1 MKKTLLTM
9 ALLQVF
15 ALGAVAADFPAS
27 QPSAQVTIRAES
39 AHVQDSAIN
48 LEQQAVQN
56 SQTVTAEDMGN
67 DWLEKHG
74 GQGWNED
81 RQRYMAIST
90 AVVKAENDPAKMM
103 RLRESKYMEAVL
115 NARAEI
121 IRFVRTDLS
130 VDNRVTLPD
139 TGLETKLDK
148 EVKALQTELEKA
160 KAQYQDALRE
170 VDQVK
175 ADSWGGVDI
184 GEFFRDG
191 VAGILNKM
199 GANIDVQ
206 GLQAKQAKR
215 LEDAKQKMLSL
226 QGQIDSIKQQIE
238 QAKTS
243 LSQENTSK
251 VATFASMPLVG
262 SAVVYQAES
271 IVDGQYQMSVVVQWS
286 PKQERYMT
294 AVFAQ
299 QPVQPVRGGTMS
311 IQDFIRQTD
320 WSSAVGNRLF
330 PDKNG
335 RLHVLGISAWPLTGQ
350 SSAARRTAEGM
361 SRSNALAQIGLAL
374 KSHVVAKSQAD
385 QKVQSM
391 NDDRTDDIHSFAE
404 DLSESL
410 KNFQIQGA
418 TRRFGRVV
426 THPLTG
432 QKIFVSVYSY
442 SLDNVKTATE
452 MEKSN
457 YLAEIEMQAVN
468 QQSQGRK
475 SAMDQA
481 VQQQQSS
488 TTSYTAGQAQGAE
501 MMRQTP
507 VAPSQQSGSSSQE
520 TTPAD
525 AGMSGSVGGTG
536 TTEFSF

>member
-1 MKKTLLTM
+1 
-9 ALLQVF
+9 
-15 ALGAVAADFPAS
+15 
-27 QPSAQVTIRAES
+27 
-39 AHVQDSAIN
+39 
-48 LEQQAVQN
+48 
-56 SQTVTAEDMGN
+56 
-67 DWLEKHG
+67 
-74 GQGWNED
+74 
-81 RQRYMAIST
+81 
-90 AVVKAENDPAKMM
+90 
-103 RLRESKYMEAVL
+103 
-115 NARAEI
+115 
-121 IRFVRTDLS
+121 
-130 VDNRVTLPD
+130 
-139 TGLETKLDK
+139 
-148 EVKALQTELEKA
+148 
-160 KAQYQDALRE
+160 
-170 VDQVK
+170 
-175 ADSWGGVDI
+175 
-184 GEFFRDG
+184 
-191 VAGILNKM
+191 
-199 GANIDVQ
+199 
-206 GLQAKQAKR
+206 
-215 LEDAKQKMLSL
+215 
-226 QGQIDSIKQQIE
+226 
-238 QAKTS
+238 
-243 LSQENTSK
+243 
-251 VATFASMPLVG
+251 
-262 SAVVYQAES
+262 
-271 IVDGQYQMSVVVQWS
+271 
-286 PKQERYMT
+286 MT

-457 YLAEIEMQAVN
+457 YRAEIEMQAVN